1 MSGVWDSRRTVAALV
16 LTLFAVAGPSSAWYI
31 AGRRQISHG
40 AKLERGAVFQ
50 HGFKTAVRLAE
61 RLATRL
67 ELLRETESRRPF
79 YQYQNLFHD
88 PKGAAE
94 GASVVISPLAQGSAD
109 HLIEGYFQID
119 DQGRLSLPTVNEDF
133 PELSSQEG
141 MSQGGETEQCS
152 LLWKLR
158 DVAMFFEVDMAS
170 PRAGGPQV
178 SVAAPGPWPTFDA
191 GDHTERLGLRAWR
204 QHVRA
209 NDLYGAL
216 KYPQKAAYA
225 GASPILPAGVPDAEV
240 KVVVGPLLWHTLPV
254 AGEPALVAL
263 RSLQTPAG
271 TWVQGFLVDLDAAAQ
286 LVENSDFPARF
297 EPRLGA
303 RSEPGPAAPGA
314 RPAEA
319 APKTETA
326 EVEGTDW
333 QVAIDVSKSL
343 EAAKSKSSADRDRF
357 LRFFAFGSLAAGAA
371 GALLVW
377 LVAQSEKLAQQRIRF
392 AASAAHELRTPL
404 AGLRLYGEMLAEGL
418 GDPGRARE
426 YARRMAGEAERLGR
440 VVTNVLSFT
449 RLERG
454 ALNVH
459 LALGDLGEAVRD
471 AYLRQQPALEQAG
484 APVELQL
491 PENLRPVQFD
501 RDAITH
507 IVQNLL
513 DNAEKYTRDHED
525 RRIEVRIE
533 DLGPTLD
540 LIVRDNGS
548 GVAPGLRRRLF
559 EPFVRGNEVDGPE
572 GLGLGLVLVKNLVEA
587 QGAAIRYEDAPGGGA
602 LFRVSFPIAAA
613 SSAAAPASTPAET

>member
-1 MSGVWDSRRTVAALV
+1 MNGVWSSRRTVAALI
-16 LTLFAVAGPSSAWYI
+16 LTLIAVAGPSSAWYI

-40 AKLERGAVFQ
+40 AKLERGAVNQ

-109 HLIEGYFQID
+109 HLVEGYFQID
-119 DQGRLSLPTVNEDF
+119 DQGRLSLPTINEEF
-133 PELSSQEG
+133 PELSSQGVLSPGE
-141 MSQGGETEQCS
+141 ETEQCS

-158 DVAMFFEVDMAS
+158 DVAMFFEIDT
-170 PRAGGPQV
+170 PRAI
-178 SVAAPGPWPTFDA
+178 AAPGPWPTFDI
-191 GDHTERLGLRAWR
+191 GDHTEKLGLRAWR

-216 KYPQKAAYA
+216 KYPRKASYA
-225 GASPILPAGVPDAEV
+225 GTSPILPAGVPDVEV
-240 KVVVGPLLWHTLPV
+240 QVVVGPLLWHTLPV

-271 TWVQGFLVDLDAAAQ
+271 TWVQGFLVDLDAVAL

-297 EPRLGA
+297 EPRSGRLA
-303 RSEPGPAAPGA
+303 EPGGAPGSGKKA
-314 RPAEA
+314 GPGPRLEV
-319 APKTETA
+319 A

-333 QVAIDVSKSL
+333 QVAVDVSKSL
-343 EAAKSKSSADRDRF
+343 EAARDKSSADRARF
-357 LRFFAFGSLAAGAA
+357 LRFFALGSLAAGAA

-459 LALGDLGEAVRD
+459 PVLGDLGAAVRD

-484 APVELQL
+484 APVDLQL
-491 PENLRPVQFD
+491 PENPRPVQFD
-501 RDAITH
+501 RDAIAH

-513 DNAEKYTRDHED
+513 DNAEKYTRERED
-525 RRIEVRIE
+525 RLIEIRIE
-533 DLGPTLD
+533 DRGPTQD
-540 LIVRDNGS
+540 LIVRDNGN

-572 GLGLGLVLVKNLVEA
+572 GLGLGLVLVKTLVEA
-587 QGAAIRYEDAPGGGA
+587 QGATIRYEDAPGGGA
-602 LFRVSFPIAAA
+602 LFRVSFPMTD
-613 SSAAAPASTPAET
+613 STPAET